1 MGVNDGFYDYHQGVV
16 QSSAYRDLGSNLLR
30 ETASRLVSPLRNLPV
45 DPDQQAKI
53 WPACVNLALSC
64 EISLKL
70 LLWTET
76 GKMARGHGLDQD
88 LYQKLSEGRRDSIRD
103 RVINRMRPLG
113 SAMADY
119 SPDRFEDDL
128 TASDRTFS
136 NERYIYEVV
145 TGRGHQVRP
154 AFLDVF
160 SGVLL
165 DESRGSDRA

>member
-1 MGVNDGFYDYHQGVV
+1 
-16 QSSAYRDLGSNLLR
+16 
-30 ETASRLVSPLRNLPV
+30 
-45 DPDQQAKI
+45 
-53 WPACVNLALSC
+53 
-64 EISLKL
+64 
-70 LLWTET
+70 
-76 GKMARGHGLDQD
+76 
-88 LYQKLSEGRRDSIRD
+88 
-103 RVINRMRPLG
+103 MRPLG

-128 TASDRTFS
+128 AASDRTFS

-165 DESRGSDRA
+165 DEARGSDRA